1 MELHSLN
8 LELRALRSLTDVK
21 VDKHYRL
28 SLLGRLNAKH
38 FGVDPTRNA
47 FVRLQ
52 RLAREDGELPDWEAL
67 CEDPRL
73 NEEARELLRD
83 EDGVKP
89 VLKKHYDKFARAMG
103 KYSKRR
109 ALLAI
114 SRMINDGL
122 KEKES
127 EDFDEEDLHARIIEG
142 MQNIGR
148 DAIAEAKIYG
158 FGAGQRGS
166 GLKLAKQVLDAP
178 KEKLYLTGLTEYD
191 QRNFGLPTTGVV
203 LLAATTSGGKSAV
216 SMNIG
221 HDMAMLNGIAVSR
234 ITLEMTAEQETKR
247 YMSAMSGVEFN
258 KIKNATLTRAEK
270 RRIYNAMEKIDRDL
284 EKAGGAFKYTS
295 PPRGMTMDDVLYM
308 TAANN
313 DQVTI
318 IDYIGLL
325 EDIDTN
331 NQAATL
337 SEAVRKAKIH
347 ATQNQRLYIILVQLD
362 SESGKVRYSRG
373 MNEHADVLITWSYVD
388 AEVRA
393 THELPME
400 VEKARDGEL
409 FGFLVA
415 EDFATMSAGARAA
428 KAQASRGD
436 ANRDDMRRE
445 RPEAK
450 DDDAPTPK
458 KKKRPAGS
466 GDRERFSR
474 KPKDKPKAR
483 GFGELELSSV
493 V

>member
-8 LELRALRSLTDVK
+8 LEVRALRTLTDIK
-21 VDKHYRL
+21 VDPHYRL
-28 SLLGRLNAKH
+28 SLLGRLNTKH
-38 FGVDPTRNA
+38 FGVDPTRSA
-47 FVRLQ
+47 FIRLQ
-52 RLAREDGELPDWEAL
+52 RLAREDGELPDWDSL

-73 NEEARELLRD
+73 NEETRELLRD
-83 EDGVKP
+83 EHDVKP
-89 VLKKHYDKFARAMG
+89 VLKKDYTRFAKALGKF
-103 KYSKRR
+103 SKRR

-114 SRMINDGL
+114 SKMINEGL
-122 KEKES
+122 KTKES
-127 EDFDEEDLHARIIEG
+127 EDYDEEDLHASIIES
-142 MQNIGR
+142 MQNVGR
-148 DAIAEAKIYG
+148 NAVADAKIYG

-166 GLKLAKQVLDAP
+166 GLKLAKRVLDSP
-178 KEKLYLTGLTEYD
+178 KETLYLTGLTEYD
-191 QRNFGLPTTGVV
+191 ARNGGLPTTGVV

-221 HDMAMLNGIAVSR
+221 HDMAVLNGIAVSR
-234 ITLEMTAEQETKR
+234 ITLEMTSEQETKR

-270 RRIYNAMEKIDRDL
+270 RRIYAAMEKIDQQL
-284 EKAGGAFKYTS
+284 EKSGGAFKYTS

-318 IDYIGLL
+318 IDYVGLL

-337 SEAVRKAKIH
+337 SEAVRKAKVH
-347 ATQNQRLYIILVQLD
+347 ATQNKRLYIILVQLD

-415 EDFATMSAGARAA
+415 EDFATMSAGSRAA
-428 KAQASRGD
+428 KAQAKRGTV
-436 ANRDDMRRE
+436 NRDEMRRE
-445 RPEAK
+445 REEETP
-450 DDDAPTPK
+450 APAA
-458 KKKRPAGS
+458 KKKRAAG
-466 GDRERFSR
+466 GDDRKRFSR
-474 KPKDKPKAR
+474 GPKEKPKAR
-483 GFGELELSSV
+483 GFGEMELSSV